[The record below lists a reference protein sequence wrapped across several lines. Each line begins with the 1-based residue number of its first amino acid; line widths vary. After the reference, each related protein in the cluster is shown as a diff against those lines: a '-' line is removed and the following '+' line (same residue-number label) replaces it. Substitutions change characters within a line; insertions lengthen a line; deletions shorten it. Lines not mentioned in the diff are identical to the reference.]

1 MEFKALN
8 KSFNWVHVLFQL
20 ENLGLGENMLTAP
33 EHAGMWTCEGALK
46 ELKAWPDLGK
56 LAGATCFPSV

>member
-1 MEFKALN
+1 MHF
-8 KSFNWVHVLFQL
+8 LFQL
-20 ENLGLGENMLTAP
+20 ENLNLEESTLASP
-33 EHAGMWTCEGALK
+33 EHERMWTFEKDLK